1 MVGGREKPSGR
12 GGRGPAGVGGPRRA
26 SGAST
31 LADLRVGQSG
41 EVVAVEAPDQAGYRR
56 LFALGLV
63 PGARVTLLQR
73 FPTYVFTVGRTTIAV
88 DREMARGV
96 GVAAFKTARHPPRAN
111 AVEEQTPCPTWKGI
125 SAEAPIHYPTS
136 QSWHPLRRRPR

>member
-1 MVGGREKPSGR
+1 MVRGR
-12 GGRGPAGVGGPRRA
+12 GEREPAEAAGVM
-26 SGAST
+26 T
-31 LADLRVGQSG
+31 LAGMRVGQSG

-88 DREMARGV
+88 DAEMARGV
-96 GVAAFKTARHPPRAN
+96 GVATPARKAGPGHDGARAQGRPGH
-111 AVEEQTPCPTWKGI
+111 ASG
-125 SAEAPIHYPTS
+125 
-136 QSWHPLRRRPR
+136 RRTRR

>member
-1 MVGGREKPSGR
+1 MVGGREKSSGR
-12 GGRGPAGVGGPRRA
+12 GGRGPAGVGGPRRVA

-88 DREMARGV
+88 DAEMARGV
-96 GVAAFKTARHPPRAN
+96 GVAA
-111 AVEEQTPCPTWKGI
+111 V
-125 SAEAPIHYPTS
+125 
-136 QSWHPLRRRPR
+136 